1 MSSADTDAAI
11 ARIEERQRCAAAFA
25 SGAKAMR
32 QRAVEACASCAADI
46 LGASDGIDA
55 DEAGR
60 LAVAACVATV
70 RVAPLPVMAVN
81 DAPALAWGPLP
92 SAAEVTAHVTCSAPA
107 RASDGAPWAFR
118 SVDSSGDYVAII
130 YLRAEGGK
138 ITSREPGHAVWY
150 LLRAWHRQSQWRPV
164 DGDGMPVVRGER

>member
-1 MSSADTDAAI
+1 MTDDII
-11 ARIEERQRCAAAFA
+11 ARINARCAEAAAFA
-25 SGAKAMR
+25 RGAAEM
-32 QRAVEACASCAADI
+32 QRRAIAACEACASDVT
-46 LGASDGIDA
+46 GTVRDA
-55 DEAGR
+55 DEAAQ
-60 LAVAACVATV
+60 LAVAACVAAV
-70 RVAPLPVMAVN
+70 RVTPWPTMTVN

-92 SAAEVTAHVTCSAPA
+92 SAAEVEAHVTRSAPA

-118 SVDSSGDYVAII
+118 SVDSSGDYVAIL
-130 YLRAEGGK
+130 YLRADRGN